1 MISSPNMVF
10 LVVLEFELRPCTYW
24 ASTVPL
30 KPCPNPKNT
39 VLSEYLLNEWKYQNF
54 AGRNLEKSETWSVLC
69 FSQYSL
75 H

>member
-30 KPCPNPKNT
+30 KPCPNPKKCDFE
-39 VLSEYLLNEWKYQNF
+39 LGFCYM
-54 AGRNLEKSETWSVLC
+54 
-69 FSQYSL
+69 
-75 H
+75 